1 MAEAKN
7 SAKAFF
13 QQLWDI
19 EKQISVKEEQI
30 ERLKS
35 LAMKVTAAMLEV
47 NSKPSGVS
55 RSTEDTMAKIIDLQN
70 ELIAEVNRLTDLK
83 REAYAILR
91 LIPNEKQRRSLEYRY
106 LNCNTMEKVGEKLG
120 CSTYWARETIKAAL
134 AEAEKNMK
142 NAE

>member
-1 MAEAKN
+1 MMGT
-7 SAKAFF
+7 SAKKFF

-19 EKQISVKEEQI
+19 DKQISVKAEQI

-35 LAMKVTAAMLEV
+35 LATKVTAAMSEV
-47 NSKPSGVS
+47 NSRPSGVS

-70 ELIAEVNRLTDLK
+70 ELDAEVRQLMDLK
-83 REAYAILR
+83 CEAYAILR

-120 CSTYWARETIKAAL
+120 CSTKWAREIINAAL
-134 AEAEKNMK
+134 EEAEKIMK
-142 NAE
+142 KC

>member
-1 MAEAKN
+1 MGT

-19 EKQISVKEEQI
+19 EKQVMVKAEQI

-35 LAMKVTAAMLEV
+35 LATKVTAAMSEA

-55 RSTEDTMAKIIDLQN
+55 RSTEDTMVKIIDLQN
-70 ELIAEVNRLTDLK
+70 ELNAEVNRLLDLK
-83 REAYAILR
+83 CEAYAIIR

-120 CSTYWARETIKAAL
+120 CSTKWARKIINEAL
-134 AEAEKNMK
+134 SEAEKIMK
-142 NAE
+142 IAG

>member
-1 MAEAKN
+1 MEI

-19 EKQISVKEEQI
+19 EKQIGVKAEQV

-35 LAMKVTAAMLEV
+35 LATKVTAAMSEA
-47 NSKPSGVS
+47 NSRPSGAS
-55 RSTEDTMAKIIDLQN
+55 RSTEDVMVKIIDLQN
-70 ELIAEVNRLTDLK
+70 ELTTEIGRLVDLK
-83 REAYAILR
+83 REAYTIIR

-120 CSTYWARETIKAAL
+120 CSTKWARKIINEAL
-134 AEAEKNMK
+134 SEAEKIMK
-142 NAE
+142 NAG

>member
-1 MAEAKN
+1 MMGT
-7 SAKAFF
+7 SAKKFF

-19 EKQISVKEEQI
+19 DKQISVKMEQI

-35 LAMKVTAAMLEV
+35 LATKVTAAMSEV

-70 ELIAEVNRLTDLK
+70 ELDAEVRQLMDLK
-83 REAYAILR
+83 CEAYAILR

-120 CSTYWARETIKAAL
+120 CSTKWAREIINAAL
-134 AEAEKNMK
+134 EEAEKIMK
-142 NAE
+142 KC

>member
-1 MAEAKN
+1 MGT

-19 EKQISVKEEQI
+19 EKQVMVKAEQI

-35 LAMKVTAAMLEV
+35 LATKVTAAMSEV
-47 NSKPSGVS
+47 NSKPSGAS
-55 RSTEDTMAKIIDLQN
+55 RSTEDAMVKIIDLQN
-70 ELIAEVNRLTDLK
+70 ELSAEVNRLLDLK
-83 REAYAILR
+83 CEAYAIIR
-91 LIPNEKQRRSLEYRY
+91 LIPNEKQRRSLEYRF

-134 AEAEKNMK
+134 AEAEKIMK
-142 NAE
+142 KAE

>member
-1 MAEAKN
+1 MEI

-19 EKQISVKEEQI
+19 EKQIGVKAEQV

-35 LAMKVTAAMLEV
+35 LATKVTAAMSEA
-47 NSKPSGVS
+47 NSRPSGAS
-55 RSTEDTMAKIIDLQN
+55 RSTEDVMVKIIDLQN
-70 ELIAEVNRLTDLK
+70 ELTAEIGRLVDLK
-83 REAYAILR
+83 CEAYTIIR

-120 CSTYWARETIKAAL
+120 CSTKWARKIINEAL
-134 AEAEKNMK
+134 SEAEKIMK
-142 NAE
+142 NAG

>member
-1 MAEAKN
+1 MGT

-19 EKQISVKEEQI
+19 EKQVMVKAEQI

-35 LAMKVTAAMLEV
+35 LATKVTAAMSEV
-47 NSKPSGVS
+47 NSKPSGAS
-55 RSTEDTMAKIIDLQN
+55 RSTEDAMVKIIDLQN
-70 ELIAEVNRLTDLK
+70 ELSAEVNRLLDLK
-83 REAYAILR
+83 CEAYAIIR
-91 LIPNEKQRRSLEYRY
+91 QIPNEKQRRSLEYRF

-134 AEAEKNMK
+134 AEAEKIMK
-142 NAE
+142 KAE

>member
-1 MAEAKN
+1 MEI

-19 EKQISVKEEQI
+19 EKQIGVKAEQV

-35 LAMKVTAAMLEV
+35 LATKVTAAMSEA
-47 NSKPSGVS
+47 NSRPSGAS
-55 RSTEDTMAKIIDLQN
+55 RSTEDVMVKIIDLQN
-70 ELIAEVNRLTDLK
+70 ELTTEIGRLVDLK
-83 REAYAILR
+83 REAYTIIR

-134 AEAEKNMK
+134 AEAEKIMK
-142 NAE
+142 KAE